1 MEELLVRY
9 LHFIGFIIL
18 SATLVGEHLLL
29 SKEMDLKSFKKL
41 AILDAV
47 YGVSALITLSFGLI
61 LWLFVGKPSE
71 FYSLNKLFHLKL
83 TLFGLV
89 AILSIFPTV
98 YFLRHRKTKQQVIE
112 LPSYIINI
120 VRLEIV
126 LVALIPLLAVL
137 MARGIGFEVFEL

>member
-1 MEELLVRY
+1 MEELFVRY

-41 AILDAV
+41 AILDGV
-47 YGVSALITLSFGLI
+47 YGISALVTLSFGVI

-71 FYSLNKLFHLKL
+71 FYSLNTLFHLKL

-120 VRLEIV
+120 VRLEII